1 MKQYDAQSIADR
13 ITDKLKTKLDN
24 KQILFVGA
32 NRRLIDSIAEE
43 MADEALE
50 VEYLTRE
57 AKWSLAR
64 EFSSMLAQTEF
75 FPYKPHRKIGSK
87 GNLKVSSNENFTA
100 DYPHDIVLPKYFRFA
115 NDNDLSFVS
124 REEVVI
130 SAGQEYASVP
140 VVQGIPRTKT
150 VEITEGAY
158 SEGTQYI
165 RITINNSSIENDI
178 FSVEVNGTEWEEID
192 NLRLSEDGEQ
202 QVYRT
207 RNKQDFSGVV
217 FEFGNDIFGK
227 KLECGDTVV
236 IRYVETK
243 GRDGN
248 VLSTGNITNV
258 LSAVEDVENNEVDLY
273 VTNEEAIV
281 GGSAYE
287 SIESIRANAPQS
299 YKTGD
304 RAITSEDYQ
313 SLIFDT
319 GLVDKVI
326 AWGEKEINEDRN
338 NPPGTFLPTEENLV
352 YISGFS
358 IDENTTRGTTLT
370 AGGQSTIRNTLNDV
384 KPPTDII
391 QFLDTDFL
399 YVNFYITCFVADR
412 QYSPE
417 QVRGLIR
424 STLSSAYNLDDGEFR
439 KNLYFSDYFQVI
451 QDVPGVRNHRTTI
464 DFTKF
469 LRFNSAYEF
478 YLDIGVDSIK
488 PETFK
493 LYVRTD
499 DDSDWTHVASD
510 DGNGNIVGELIDPDD
525 TESASYEL
533 PNATLDYSTGLAGD
547 IIITSGLTE
556 GHTEYEIKVDFD
568 LLAATE
574 GNLLLTKRQ
583 QIFSYLESEID
594 VSIV

>member
-87 GNLKVSSNENFTA
+87 GSLKVSSNENFTA

-115 NDNDLSFVS
+115 NGNDLSFVS
-124 REEVVI
+124 RSEVVI

-227 KLECGDTVV
+227 KLEYGDTVV

-243 GRDGN
+243 GGDGN
-248 VLSTGNITNV
+248 VLSTNNITNV
-258 LSAVEDVENNEVDLY
+258 LSTAVDVEDNEVTLY

-281 GGSAYE
+281 GGSTYE

-313 SLIFDT
+313 SIIFDT

-326 AWGEKEINEDRN
+326 VWGEKEVNEDQN
-338 NPPGTFLPTEENLV
+338 NPPGTFLSTEENLV

-424 STLSSAYNLDDGEFR
+424 SALSSAYNLDDEEFR
-439 KNLYFSDYFQVI
+439 RNLYFSDYFQVI

-469 LRFNSAYEF
+469 LRFRSAYEF
-478 YLDIGVDSIK
+478 YLDLGVDSIK
-488 PETFK
+488 PNTFK
-493 LYVRTD
+493 LYVKTD
-499 DDSDWTHVASD
+499 ADTNWTHVASD

-547 IIITSGLTE
+547 IIITSGLTQ
-556 GHTEYEIKVDFD
+556 GHTQYEIKVDFD
-568 LLAATE
+568 LTAATE